1 MWGSYGEQFV
11 NITHSSHYFAFD
23 QDIKSFN
30 QVLNLVL
37 GVKSGGKGNCNNLS
51 RQIEIVP
58 CRRNLP
64 LFGNVMSSIK
74 KGVSG
79 GGGMEGPNTL
89 NVNSVGGAHGGGKI
103 SPSNHPD
110 YAAQNSF
117 RKMPDE

>member
-1 MWGSYGEQFV
+1 MLKISW
-11 NITHSSHYFAFD
+11 D
-23 QDIKSFN
+23 
-30 QVLNLVL
+30 
-37 GVKSGGKGNCNNLS
+37 
-51 RQIEIVP
+51 VP
-58 CRRNLP
+58 CTNVARMVTLQMFHRRNLP

-79 GGGMEGPNTL
+79 GGDGPNTL
-89 NVNSVGGAHGGGKI
+89 NVNSVGGAHGGKI

>member
-1 MWGSYGEQFV
+1 M
-11 NITHSSHYFAFD
+11 
-23 QDIKSFN
+23 
-30 QVLNLVL
+30 
-37 GVKSGGKGNCNNLS
+37 
-51 RQIEIVP
+51 
-58 CRRNLP
+58 P

-79 GGGMEGPNTL
+79 GGGEGPNTL
-89 NVNSVGGAHGGGKI
+89 NVNSVGGAHGGKI

>member
-1 MWGSYGEQFV
+1 MQEDFPT
-11 NITHSSHYFAFD
+11 NF
-23 QDIKSFN
+23 KSEFF
-30 QVLNLVL
+30 L
-37 GVKSGGKGNCNNLS
+37 
-51 RQIEIVP
+51 R
-58 CRRNLP
+58 RRNLP

-79 GGGMEGPNTL
+79 GMEGNPNTL
-89 NVNSVGGAHGGGKI
+89 NVNSVGGAHGGGGKI

>member
-1 MWGSYGEQFV
+1 M
-11 NITHSSHYFAFD
+11 
-23 QDIKSFN
+23 
-30 QVLNLVL
+30 
-37 GVKSGGKGNCNNLS
+37 
-51 RQIEIVP
+51 
-58 CRRNLP
+58 P

-79 GGGMEGPNTL
+79 GGGGEGPNTL
-89 NVNSVGGAHGGGKI
+89 NVNSVGGAHGGKI

>member
-1 MWGSYGEQFV
+1 M
-11 NITHSSHYFAFD
+11 
-23 QDIKSFN
+23 
-30 QVLNLVL
+30 
-37 GVKSGGKGNCNNLS
+37 
-51 RQIEIVP
+51 
-58 CRRNLP
+58 P

-79 GGGMEGPNTL
+79 GGATAAGGGAGPNTL
-89 NVNSVGGAHGGGKI
+89 NVNSVGGAHGGKI